1 MKSAE
6 NRTELVTG
14 IASATRHRHHH
25 PQAPEVH
32 RARGQPD
39 QQGHREGVEREIR
52 EDQDQVR
59 RSLPQNPGTFRL
71 QQLLFKGKNFDGKK
85 HVDLLKVITK
95 H

>member
-1 MKSAE
+1 MIVRSQQ
-6 NRTELVTG
+6 NRSELVIG
-14 IASATRHRHHH
+14 LASIRHRHHH

-39 QQGHREGVEREIR
+39 QQGHREGVEREIG

-71 QQLLFKGKNFDGKK
+71 QQLLFKGTSLTAKNTLIF
-85 HVDLLKVITK
+85 
-95 H
+95 